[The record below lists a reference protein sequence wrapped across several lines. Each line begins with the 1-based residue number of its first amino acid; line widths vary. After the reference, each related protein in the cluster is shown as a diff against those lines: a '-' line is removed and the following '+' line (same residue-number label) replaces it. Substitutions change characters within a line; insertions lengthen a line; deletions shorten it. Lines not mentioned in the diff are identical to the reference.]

1 MRKRLIVANWKMNM
15 LKQTARDFS
24 RKAVELMNEIGGGVD
39 IVIAPPFPLLETVF
53 GVINKTNIQL
63 GAQNVFWKDAGA
75 FTGEVSP
82 LMLRDVG
89 CKWVIIGHSERRSFL
104 SETDRMV
111 RDKVSVSLKYG
122 LTPIVCVGESL
133 EEREEAKTIRQ
144 IEGQIIGSLRDQ
156 ELDDNLD
163 LVVAYEPIWAIG
175 TGKNATSSEIGYVHG
190 IIRDLMFDI
199 FGDLAN
205 RIRILYGGSVTTEN
219 ISEILASKNVD
230 GALVGGASLDVYNFA
245 GIVRVAGE

>member
-15 LKQTARDFS
+15 LKKTARDFS
-24 RKAVELMNEIGGGVD
+24 GEAVEMMNAIGEGVD

-75 FTGEVSP
+75 FTGEISP
-82 LMLRDVG
+82 IMLRDVG
-89 CKWVIIGHSERRSFL
+89 CKWVIIGHSERRSIL

-122 LTPIVCVGESL
+122 LTPIVCVGESI
-133 EEREEAKTIRQ
+133 EEREEGKTISR

-199 FGDLAN
+199 FGDLAK

-219 ISEILASKNVD
+219 ISEILSSKNVD
-230 GALVGGASLDVYNFA
+230 GALVGGASLDVYDFA

>member
-15 LKQTARDFS
+15 LKKTARDFS
-24 RKAVELMNEIGGGVD
+24 GEAVEMMNEIGEGVD

-75 FTGEVSP
+75 FTGEISP
-82 LMLRDVG
+82 IMLRDVG
-89 CKWVIIGHSERRSFL
+89 CKWVIIGHSERRSIL

-133 EEREEAKTIRQ
+133 EEREGAKTIRQ

-199 FGDLAN
+199 FGDLAK

-219 ISEILASKNVD
+219 ISEILSSKNVD